1 MNLLYH
7 ELELNS
13 SFLFVCLNMIFDLC
27 ILSKLINNWQLNLK
41 RKKNKIKINKLVTSI
56 FLKKKLKIH
65 IKFSFILTVKSET
78 IRNSFPP
85 KNKKIKKIEQ
95 KEHLHF
101 DIMINSTILI
111 KWSWITTTKN
121 IEFYIYID
129 LENDQYDEWYIIT
142 INWFVDINSLD
153 GNEFVLSFI
162 IEFFVF
168 FCFEKKI
175 GNIVTMWINDIIN
188 HSQSNNSKNIVLF
201 NFGREAKKKRERG
214 KRKYYYKSIEI
225 IYKNI
230 ESILI
235 YVHEFQ

>member
-1 MNLLYH
+1 M
-7 ELELNS
+7 
-13 SFLFVCLNMIFDLC
+13 
-27 ILSKLINNWQLNLK
+27 
-41 RKKNKIKINKLVTSI
+41 
-56 FLKKKLKIH
+56 
-65 IKFSFILTVKSET
+65 
-78 IRNSFPP
+78 
-85 KNKKIKKIEQ
+85 EQ

-101 DIMINSTILI
+101 DIMIKSTILI

-162 IEFFVF
+162 IKF
-168 FCFEKKI
+168 FCFFLFWKKK

-201 NFGREAKKKRERG
+201 NFGREAKKKREWGR
-214 KRKYYYKSIEI
+214 RKYCYKSIEI